1 MPAKGN
7 PTMQTPKY
15 LIKLISLMLLL
26 LLNFGCNTPNPK
38 VCYPPPP
45 PPPPPSPPP
54 SPPLRVLPPI
64 LAQDELFRPYVK
76 LGRIRIT
83 REVYGVLDSKIF
95 PDIREWGY
103 TAIRAEAEKMQ
114 ADAVILPEVTGAT
127 TTYLFVP
134 STEYRATGV
143 AIKFK

>member
-1 MPAKGN
+1 
-7 PTMQTPKY
+7 MQTPKY
-15 LIKLISLMLLL
+15 LIEIISLMLLL
-26 LLNFGCNTPNPK
+26 LLTIGCNTPNPK
-38 VCYPPPP
+38 ICSPPSPPPP
-45 PPPPPSPPP
+45 PP
-54 SPPLRVLPPI
+54 LRDLPPI
-64 LAQDELFRPYVK
+64 LAQDELFRPYAK

-83 REVYGVLDSKIF
+83 REVYGIFDSKIF

-103 TAIRAEAEKMQ
+103 SAIRAEAEKMR

-127 TTYLFVP
+127 TTYLFLP